1 MAGVSKWR
9 KGNRRSTVK
18 LCISF
23 LRALVNIWT
32 RQLSEEWP
40 YGGET
45 GTEFSEVSLKVLH

>member
-1 MAGVSKWR
+1 MAGVGTWR
-9 KGNRRSTVK
+9 KGNRKSTVK